1 MVIYE
6 VVLKVVLAHVTC
18 FATSVVYLC
27 ILYFSISLLSLS
39 LSLSPFSSFPLSLF
53 SLSLS
58 LFVSVSLS
66 LSSSSPSLQQLEESL
81 NSFGVPWKLNP
92 GDGAFYGPK
101 VNIVHN
107 RVRVVFDVF
116 TRTHSLFRICVLL

>member
-27 ILYFSISLLSLS
+27 ILYFSISLLLSLS
-39 LSLSPFSSFPLSLF
+39 LSLFLLPPFSLLPLP
-53 SLSLS
+53 LS

-66 LSSSSPSLQQLEESL
+66 LSPPSPSLQQLEESL

-107 RVRVVFDVF
+107 RVCVVFDVF

>member
-1 MVIYE
+1 MSR
-6 VVLKVVLAHVTC
+6 VLLQVLCTC
-18 FATSVVYLC
+18 VSY
-27 ILYFSISLLSLS
+27 ILASPS
-39 LSLSPFSSFPLSLF
+39 LSLSPFSSLPLPLF

-58 LFVSVSLS
+58 LFVSVSLF
-66 LSSSSPSLQQLEESL
+66 LSPPSPSLQQLEESL

-107 RVRVVFDVF
+107 RARVVFDVF
-116 TRTHSLFRICVLL
+116 TCTHSLFRICVLL

>member
-6 VVLKVVLAHVTC
+6 VVLKWFWHMSRVLLQVLCTC
-18 FATSVVYLC
+18 VSY
-27 ILYFSISLLSLS
+27 ILAS

-53 SLSLS
+53 SLSLPLS
-58 LFVSVSLS
+58 LCLCLSVSLS
-66 LSSSSPSLQQLEESL
+66 PPSPSLQQLEESL

-101 VNIVHN
+101 VNIAYN
-107 RVRVVFDVF
+107 RVHVIFDVF
-116 TRTHSLFRICVLL
+116 THTHSLFKICVLL